1 MATLGLATK
10 PNENQEL
17 WGLNSKNQHAT
28 LMTLPSGG
36 PWRITRVGFFAGGNG
51 SAVTAYGVV
60 WSSGGSVL
68 AKTGALTIP
77 SVGFAL
83 GAGSEVSGSISG
95 GYEVDGGTSIYVG
108 FSRNP
113 AEAVHFPTDD
123 TGTHYDATKTG
134 TYPGSLA
141 GATHSGVGRI
151 GAYIEYEAANHLP
164 TAPSLRSPSNGA
176 VLAGPDMTPTVE
188 FDHNDEDGDPINVY
202 DLQVD
207 NNSGFGSPN
216 WEASHA
222 TSGIQSG
229 GDKVIR
235 SLSAANW
242 VAGHPI
248 RGTVYYWRARTADD
262 ETYGPW
268 SGARTFS
275 INSLPSA
282 TKVTPLAGV
291 AANLWNLGEAVV
303 WTDAGAHGKP
313 RFDWTFSDPEGAQ
326 AAYRVRVYAA
336 AAGGVPLYDTLEVL
350 SSDTFHDAAWAGVRN
365 QTYYWTIDV
374 KDGRG
379 EWQGESSRTSFLIK
393 WAQAI
398 YQHNTGLGSASWGFV
413 AGAVANGAAAFLFA
427 TATGVNG
434 AGRSAWKTSVG
445 ALSIGATVAYVNV
458 LVRLRPISTAV
469 AAVSPTL
476 PSMTF
481 TYLATGVNP
490 DRWVLA

>member
-36 PWRITRVGFFAGGNG
+36 PWRITRIGFFAGGNG

-68 AKTGALTIP
+68 EKTGALTIP

-83 GAGSEVSGSISG
+83 GAGVEVSGACS
-95 GYEVDGGTSIYVG
+95 YEVNGGTSIYVG

-123 TGTHYDATKTG
+123 TGSHYDATKTG
-134 TYPGSLA
+134 TYPGSLS

-164 TAPSLRSPSNGA
+164 TAPSPRAPAVGA
-176 VLAGPDMTPTVE
+176 NLTDFTPEFE
-188 FDHNDEDGDPINVY
+188 FDHNDPDGDPIESY
-202 DLQVD
+202 DIQVD
-207 NNSGFGSPN
+207 NNSGFGTPLWDIGPST
-216 WEASHA
+216 AGI
-222 TSGIQSG
+222 SG
-229 GDKVIR
+229 DTVIR
-235 SLSAANW
+235 AYSGSALS
-242 VAGHPI
+242 
-248 RGTVYYWRARTADD
+248 RGVTYYWRARTRDA
-262 ETYGPW
+262 EGAGPW
-268 SGARTFS
+268 SASRTFR
-275 INSLPSA
+275 INELPSA
-282 TKVTPLAGV
+282 TKVSPPANA
-291 AANLWNLGEAVV
+291 AANLWNLGSDLTP
-303 WTDAGAHGKP
+303 WTNAGAHAKP
-313 RFDWTFSDPEGAQ
+313 RFDWTYSDPEGGTQTAFRIRIYS
-326 AAYRVRVYAA
+326 AAS
-336 AAGGVPLYDTLEVL
+336 GGSLLYDSGVVL
-350 SSDTFHDAAWAGVRN
+350 DSVTAYDADYAMVRDA
-365 QTYYWTIDV
+365 TAYWTIDV
-374 KDGRG
+374 RDTKS
-379 EWQGESSRTSFLIK
+379 EWAGESSRTAFRIR
-393 WAQAI
+393 WGQAI

-413 AGAVANGAAAFLFA
+413 SGAVANGAAAFLFA
-427 TATGVNG
+427 TATGVDG

-445 ALSIGATVAYVNV
+445 ALSIGPTVNHVNV

-469 AAVSPTL
+469 ASVSPTL